1 MAPVWH
7 QFGTSLKNVRFFKQF
22 GGSSEHC
29 GFLWPFSAVWR
40 GLLCPPF
47 FLFLSRI
54 SAHRCAPE
62 ASTSPMRTPRPPV
75 HPPGKPSKR
84 PQNALNPASQAAFSP
99 FLAPFYFPIQ
109 TPLKRRPNALQT
121 PFKRAS
127 VKRLQAN
134 VALGHKKRPSAGPKR
149 KADVK
154 QTSSLWTIRF
164 ALPTLYFPIY

>member
-1 MAPVWH
+1 MP
-7 QFGTSLKNVRFFKQF
+7 QFGRSSKNVRFFKQF
-22 GGSSEHC
+22 GSSPEHY

-40 GLLCPPF
+40 GLLGPPF

-62 ASTSPMRTPRPPV
+62 ASISPMRTPRPRFTRPESLPNAPETPSI
-75 HPPGKPSKR
+75 PPHR
-84 PQNALNPASQAAFSP
+84 RLLALSLPLSTSP
-99 FLAPFYFPIQ
+99 FKHPSNGA
-109 TPLKRRPNALQT
+109 QT

-164 ALPTLYFPIY
+164 ALPSPYFPIY